1 MENLL
6 IVWLLLT
13 IVALVLDIKND
24 KKTNEIIKQYQQIC
38 MEYSKSINR
47 LITKMVKI
55 NIIIY
60 SDSSAEEKNEQIEKV
75 IQSSDQTD
83 IDNFNKNH
91 IN

>member
-1 MENLL
+1 M
-6 IVWLLLT
+6 
-13 IVALVLDIKND
+13 A
-24 KKTNEIIKQYQQIC
+24 
-38 MEYSKSINR
+38 
-47 LITKMVKI
+47 KI

>member
-1 MENLL
+1 MRNLL
-6 IVWLLLT
+6 VAWLLLT

-38 MEYSKSINR
+38 MEYSKSISR
-47 LITKMVKI
+47 LITKMAKI

>member
-1 MENLL
+1 MEVLL
-6 IVWLLLT
+6 IAWILLT
-13 IVALVLDIKND
+13 ILALVLDIAND
-24 KKTNEIIKQYQQIC
+24 KETNKIIKQYQQIC
-38 MEYSKSINR
+38 MEYSKSISR

-60 SDSSAEEKNEQIEKV
+60 SDFSAEEKNEQIEKV

>member
-1 MENLL
+1 MRNLL
-6 IVWLLLT
+6 IAWLLLT

-38 MEYSKSINR
+38 MEYSKSISR
-47 LITKMVKI
+47 LITKMDKI

>member
-1 MENLL
+1 MGNLL
-6 IVWLLLT
+6 IAWLLLT
-13 IVALVLDIKND
+13 ILALVLDIKND

>member
-6 IVWLLLT
+6 AAWLLLT
-13 IVALVLDIKND
+13 IVALVLNIKND

>member
-1 MENLL
+1 MEVLL
-6 IVWLLLT
+6 ILWILLT
-13 IVALVLDIKND
+13 ILALILDIEND
-24 KKTNEIIKQYQQIC
+24 KETNKIIKQYQQLC
-38 MEYSKSINR
+38 TEYSKSISR

-75 IQSSDQTD
+75 IQASDQTD
-83 IDNFNKNH
+83 IDNFNQNH

>member
-1 MENLL
+1 MGNLL
-6 IVWLLLT
+6 IAWLLLT
-13 IVALVLDIKND
+13 IVALVLNIKND

>member
-1 MENLL
+1 MEVLL
-6 IVWLLLT
+6 IAWILLT
-13 IVALVLDIKND
+13 ILALVLDIAND
-24 KKTNEIIKQYQQIC
+24 KETNKIIKQYQQIC
-38 MEYSKSINR
+38 MEYSKSISR

-83 IDNFNKNH
+83 IDNFNRNH

>member
-1 MENLL
+1 MGNLL
-6 IVWLLLT
+6 IAWLLLT
-13 IVALVLDIKND
+13 IVALILDIAND
-24 KKTNEIIKQYQQIC
+24 KKTNKIIKQYQQIC
-38 MEYSKSINR
+38 MEYSKSISR

>member
-1 MENLL
+1 MGNLL
-6 IVWLLLT
+6 IAWLLLT

-24 KKTNEIIKQYQQIC
+24 KKTNKIIKQYQQIC

>member
-1 MENLL
+1 MRNLL
-6 IVWLLLT
+6 IAWLLLT

-38 MEYSKSINR
+38 MEYSKSISR

-60 SDSSAEEKNEQIEKV
+60 SDSSAEEKNKQIEKV